1 MSNPALTTNTFRSV
15 GRAAG
20 ASDVM
25 TLGGTI
31 IKTAILLAILFA
43 AGYAG
48 WSMTGPITEGET
60 ISGLTVGLLI
70 LSLIG
75 GMVLALV
82 TIFVPRL
89 APITS
94 PLYAVAEGFLLGV
107 ISSLTEKMFNGIV
120 LQAVLLTS
128 GVLFAMLFLYLT
140 RIIQPTR
147 YFVMGVVAA
156 TCGIAF
162 FYLIVMLLS
171 MFHVGSSVVEMVY
184 GNSLLSIGIS
194 VFVVAIAALNLII
207 DFGQIEQGVSMGAP
221 KYMEWY
227 GGFALLVT
235 LVWLY
240 LEILRLLSKIRS
252 RN

>member
-15 GRAAG
+15 GRAVG

-31 IKTAILLAILFA
+31 IKTGILLVILFA
-43 AGYAG
+43 AGYVG
-48 WSMTGPITEGET
+48 WNMTGAVTAENPID
-60 ISGLTVGLLI
+60 GLTIGLLI
-70 LSLIG
+70 LSLIVG
-75 GMVLALV
+75 TVLAFV

-89 APITS
+89 APFTS
-94 PLYAVAEGFLLGV
+94 PLYAAAEGFLLGV
-107 ISSLTEKMFNGIV
+107 VSAVTEQMFHGIV
-120 LQAVLLTS
+120 LQAILLTS

-147 YFVMGVVAA
+147 YFVIGVTAA
-156 TCGIAF
+156 TAGIAL
-162 FYLIVMLLS
+162 FYLLVMILS
-171 MFHVGSSVVEMVY
+171 LFNVGSSVTALVY

-194 VFVVAIAALNLII
+194 IFVVAIAALNLII
-207 DFGQIEQGVSMGAP
+207 DFGIIEQGVSVGAP

-240 LEILRLLSKIRS
+240 LEILRLLAKIRS
-252 RN
+252 RD

>member
-1 MSNPALTTNTFRSV
+1 VSNPALTTNTFRSV

-20 ASDVM
+20 ASDIM

-31 IKTAILLAILFA
+31 IKTAILLVILFA
-43 AGYAG
+43 AGYGG
-48 WSMTGPITEGET
+48 WVMTDPVSDGE
-60 ISGLTVGLLI
+60 ISGLAIGLLI
-70 LSLIG
+70 LSLIAAT
-75 GMVLALV
+75 VLALV

-89 APITS
+89 APVTS
-94 PLYAVAEGFLLGV
+94 PLYAAAEGFLLGV
-107 ISSLTEKMFNGIV
+107 ISSLTEKMFHGIV
-120 LQAVLLTS
+120 LQAILLTS

-147 YFVMGVVAA
+147 SFVIGVTAA
-156 TCGIAF
+156 TMGIAL
-162 FYLIVMLLS
+162 FYLVVMVLR
-171 MFHVGSSVVEMVY
+171 MFNVASGVTELVY

-194 VFVVAIAALNLII
+194 LFVVAIAALNLII
-207 DFGQIEQGVSMGAP
+207 DFGQIEAGVSMGAP

>member
-48 WSMTGPITEGET
+48 WSMTDPITEGEV
-60 ISGLTVGLLI
+60 SGLTIGLLI

-94 PLYAVAEGFLLGV
+94 PLYAAAEGFLLGV
-107 ISSLTEKMFNGIV
+107 VSRMTELMFHGIV
-120 LQAVLLTS
+120 LQAVMLTS
-128 GVLFAMLFLYLT
+128 GVLFAMLVLYLT

-147 YFVMGVVAA
+147 YFVMGVVSA
-156 TCGIAF
+156 TVGIAL
-162 FYLIVMLLS
+162 FYLVVMLLR
-171 MFHVGSSVVEMVY
+171 MFNVAPGVTELVY